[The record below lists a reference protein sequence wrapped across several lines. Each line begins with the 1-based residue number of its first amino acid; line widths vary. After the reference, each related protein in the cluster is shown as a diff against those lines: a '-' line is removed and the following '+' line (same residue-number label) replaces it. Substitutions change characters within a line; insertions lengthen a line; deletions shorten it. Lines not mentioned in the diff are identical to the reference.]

1 MSLKGII
8 KFLLMAAVGFGVYS
22 AWPWRVVH
30 HAPGVLVSSQ
40 PLQKAIA
47 PKALPEV
54 GGWKL
59 TAVAEYEIRGRV
71 LGTKRYFTGEN
82 TSLVPV
88 DVSLGWARMSDE
100 SVLSKFDLSMGNR
113 FFYYEWRNQPAIPPE
128 EIKVS
133 AANNHVI
140 AANPDVRSA
149 VRWLKAGQI
158 VSFKGYLVNAVKP
171 GGVTWN
177 SSLTREDTGNGAC
190 ELFYVE
196 SARAASA
203 LADEE

>member
-8 KFLLMAAVGFGVYS
+8 KFLLTAAVGFGVYS

-59 TAVAEYEIRGRV
+59 TAVAEYTLRGRV
-71 LGTKRYFTGEN
+71 LGTKRYFIGEN

-88 DVSLGWARMSDE
+88 DVSLGWGRMSDE

-133 AANNHVI
+133 AANNHII
-140 AANPDVRSA
+140 AANADVRSA

-158 VSFKGYLVNAVKP
+158 VSFKGYLVNAVSAT
-171 GGVTWN
+171 GGTWN
-177 SSLTREDTGNGAC
+177 SSLQRDDDGNGAC

-196 SARAASA
+196 SAKV
-203 LADEE
+203 E